1 MNYFET
7 LEQTVAVALQEDI
20 GSGDL
25 TASLVDQEKTM
36 SANVITRETAV
47 ICGQPWADEVFRQ
60 VDKRIQAD
68 WLVEEGQEVS
78 GNTRLLN
85 LSGPAR
91 SLLTAERSAL
101 NFLQLL
107 SGTAT
112 ATKQAVEVIAD
123 SNATLLDTRKTIPGL
138 RLAQKYAVKLGG
150 GENHRIGLFDAFLIK
165 ENHIEAAGSIN
176 HAIARARQINNDV
189 RVEVEVESLAQL
201 TEAMAAGPDWVML
214 DNFSTTDMKK
224 AVEMCADSPIK
235 LEASGGI
242 ESQEDLKIIAATG
255 VHYISIGALTKHIR
269 AIDLSMR
276 IE

>member
-112 ATKQAVEVIAD
+112 ATKRAVEVIAD

-176 HAIARARQINNDV
+176 DAIARARQINSDV
-189 RVEVEVESLAQL
+189 RVEVEVESLDQL
-201 TEAMAAGPDWVML
+201 TEAIAAGPDWVML
-214 DNFSTTDMKK
+214 DNFSTKDMKK

-242 ESQEDLKIIAATG
+242 ESQKDLKIIAATG

-276 IE
+276 IK

>member
-7 LEQTVAVALQEDI
+7 LVQTVAVALQEDI

-25 TASLVDQEKTM
+25 TASMVDQEKTM

-47 ICGQPWADEVFRQ
+47 ICGQPWANEVFRQ

-91 SLLTAERSAL
+91 GLLTAERSAL

-165 ENHIEAAGSIN
+165 ENHIEAAGSIS
-176 HAIARARQINNDV
+176 HAIAQARQINSDV
-189 RVEVEVESLAQL
+189 RVEVEVESLDQL
-201 TEAMAAGPDWVML
+201 TEAMAARPDWVML
-214 DNFSTTDMKK
+214 DNFSTSDMKK
-224 AVEMCADSPIK
+224 AVEMCAGSPIK

-242 ESQEDLKIIAATG
+242 ESQEDLKMIAATG